1 MNTKLRLIV
10 AALIGLAASFAAR
23 AQPVTID
30 EAQAV
35 VENWLPL
42 IIEEY
47 GSWGGSP
54 TAAVSSIEDFT
65 RAGKVLGYYCTVE
78 PRGFVLV
85 SSRRELAPIKAYSER
100 EGLVPDSE
108 EGLTGLLKDRMERL
122 LARVESMEAAGRT
135 RAGGAVGPLEIDY
148 PEIWDRLERDP
159 AGLLWDA
166 PPLEATESNEPPA
179 SQEETVE
186 EAGEADEANYQEGQ
200 VMLDS
205 NWHQFPPYNNFCP
218 YLACT
223 NTSNGRAVVGCVAT
237 AGAQIM
243 RYWAWPPYGE
253 NGSLYTDSY
262 DWPNMAAAA
271 TTGSPAAEQNAVAE
285 LSYEVGIAV
294 DMDYG
299 CTGSSAYTSDMEG
312 VFQDHYRYDNVVK
325 QDRDDYTAVAW
336 FDLMKYEFNYNR
348 PVQYRITGHSI
359 VGDGWREYGT
369 PTIREYHMNYGWTGT
384 GSDAWYALDSLTTDP
399 EGEEFLLEV
408 IRPEPVLFDMST
420 LYARNATFPYR
431 YVYRDTAGVNGSFEG
446 GQRIQF
452 LPGVVAYC
460 SSGTVTFNGSS
471 SNYSYLFTKGDLS
484 RGIKMHLNS
493 AAKLK
498 LYAGGGVKFY

>member
-1 MNTKLRLIV
+1 M
-10 AALIGLAASFAAR
+10 
-23 AQPVTID
+23 
-30 EAQAV
+30 
-35 VENWLPL
+35 
-42 IIEEY
+42 
-47 GSWGGSP
+47 
-54 TAAVSSIEDFT
+54 
-65 RAGKVLGYYCTVE
+65 
-78 PRGFVLV
+78 
-85 SSRRELAPIKAYSER
+85 APIKAYSEKNA
-100 EGLVPDSE
+100 LDPDLD
-108 EGLTGLLKDRMERL
+108 EGLTKLLKDKMERL
-122 LARVESMEAAGRT
+122 VSRVESLEESRGAGKT
-135 RAGGAVGPLEIDY
+135 GLTGPAGPLEVDY
-148 PEIWDRLERDP
+148 PEVWERLQHDPGGFLWEIPPIEPQDPPSDARSAPSARDEGS
-159 AGLLWDA
+159 AEDLDEG
-166 PPLEATESNEPPA
+166 
-179 SQEETVE
+179 
-186 EAGEADEANYQEGQ
+186 ADEANYQEGQ
-200 VMLDS
+200 ILLDS
-205 NWHQFPPYNNFCP
+205 DWHQSPPYNNFCP
-218 YLACT
+218 YLACS

-253 NGSLYTDSY
+253 DGSLYTDTY
-262 DWPNMAAAA
+262 DWPNMVASA
-271 TTGSPAAEQNAVAE
+271 TTTSPAAEQNAVAE

-299 CTGSSAYTSDMEG
+299 CNASSAYTSDMEG

-325 QDRDDYTAVAW
+325 RDRDDYTAVEW
-336 FDLMKYEFNYNR
+336 FDSMKYEFNYNR

-420 LYARNATFPYR
+420 FYARNATFPYR